1 MMRRLSKTFV
11 MLIIATLVA
20 CDSNDPE
27 TREYRLEYL
36 TPADAMALVRQHL
49 VAGASELRIAIHDD
63 APRTLSISAPAEQ
76 LVQVEALLSTYDVP
90 GPDVRLRFQLIE
102 ADGFTAVDPAIAE
115 VEAALRELFRF
126 GGYRLVSEALM
137 TVSQNS
143 HASQR
148 LIGFDDVPL
157 YLNTNVG
164 RIASGDHRSVEL
176 RVSLGES
183 GGEILS
189 TSVVVPDGQTVV
201 LGTARPFE
209 DRGALILVVRPEIQ

>member
-1 MMRRLSKTFV
+1 MIRRLSKSFV
-11 MLIIATLVA
+11 ILMVATLA
-20 CDSNDPE
+20 GCDSNDPE
-27 TREYRLEYL
+27 TRDFRLEYL

-49 VAGASELRIAIHDD
+49 VAEAGEIRIAMHDD
-63 APRTLSISAPAEQ
+63 APRTLSISAPAGH
-76 LVQVEALLSTYDVP
+76 LAQVETLLSTYDVP

-102 ADGFTAVDPAIAE
+102 ADGFTDVDPAIAE

-137 TVSQNS
+137 TVSQHS
-143 HASQR
+143 QASQR
-148 LIGFDDVPL
+148 LIGFDDVAL
-157 YLNTNVG
+157 YLETNVG
-164 RIASGDHRSVEL
+164 RIISGDHSSVEL
-176 RVSLGES
+176 RVRLGES